1 MSSLSLQ
8 KKKFS
13 VERREDNDDTLKI
26 KGEFVMNQAAKENE
40 ALRGTSVTRS

>member
-13 VERREDNDDTLKI
+13 VERREDNDDTLKK
-26 KGEFVMNQAAKENE
+26 KGEFVMEQAAKENE
-40 ALRGTSVTRS
+40 ALKGTSEMRS